1 MSIMGIVKAV
11 LTRIDDKQEVI
22 DMAEGI
28 AGLGDQITAV
38 HRSLSSYKGQINTLK
53 ERIDYLE
60 QVIMDAAETHIEQEQ
75 EDT

>member
-11 LTRIDDKQEVI
+11 LTRINDKQEVI

-60 QVIMDAAETHIEQEQ
+60 QVIIEAVEPPDEPEQE
-75 EDT
+75 ET

>member
-28 AGLGDQITAV
+28 AGLGEQITAV